1 MDRALN
7 ILGSPLEWNKE
18 FPIGKTSGLEWISG
32 LPKPGQLVLNLYRRS
47 LAGDFNKSLKGL
59 LASPPPGGL
68 TVEAWLSCDEMK
80 GEWLA
85 IEEALE
91 ELKGKGSAEGTEG
104 EQKGKVDT
112 EEVCSETE
120 GKDSKSTFQKDVE
133 CRAAEYLSQRLICVY
148 DFESSHGAFLGF
160 TYTGGKITVHAAN
173 LEQTLQSIFLCFTSV
188 FFTIRSHT
196 LPRVFQTGVNAT

>member
-80 GEWLA
+80 GEWLP
-85 IEEALE
+85 LRRPW
-91 ELKGKGSAEGTEG
+91 
-104 EQKGKVDT
+104 
-112 EEVCSETE
+112 
-120 GKDSKSTFQKDVE
+120 KS
-133 CRAAEYLSQRLICVY
+133 
-148 DFESSHGAFLGF
+148 
-160 TYTGGKITVHAAN
+160 
-173 LEQTLQSIFLCFTSV
+173 
-188 FFTIRSHT
+188 
-196 LPRVFQTGVNAT
+196 

>member
-32 LPKPGQLVLNLYRRS
+32 LP
-47 LAGDFNKSLKGL
+47 
-59 LASPPPGGL
+59 
-68 TVEAWLSCDEMK
+68 
-80 GEWLA
+80 
-85 IEEALE
+85 
-91 ELKGKGSAEGTEG
+91 
-104 EQKGKVDT
+104 
-112 EEVCSETE
+112 
-120 GKDSKSTFQKDVE
+120 KDVE

-196 LPRVFQTGVNAT
+196 LPRVFQTGVNVT